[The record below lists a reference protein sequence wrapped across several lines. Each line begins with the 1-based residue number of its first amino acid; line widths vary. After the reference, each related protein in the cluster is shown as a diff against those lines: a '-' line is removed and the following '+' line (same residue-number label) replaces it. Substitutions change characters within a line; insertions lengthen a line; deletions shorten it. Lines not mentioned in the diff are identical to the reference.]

1 VSEPVSHRAMLSH
14 SQVMAAALESQA
26 RRQLS
31 TWWYFSGLGIALAA
45 AMWGA
50 GPLSFLLVQRMPFEW
65 MFAVGIYLPTIL
77 MALFGLL
84 GIFLVTWAYSHA
96 VRRKLLREFTRAGIP
111 LEIEG
116 LYEILPEG
124 LRLTTDRIQIFPR
137 WEAVDTIERV
147 GAGWAL
153 SADHLTFFLPDESFA
168 DEAAQRAFVASIL
181 THMSEPARAR
191 SRTAVEFAA

>member
-1 VSEPVSHRAMLSH
+1 VSEPISHRAMLSH

-31 TWWYFSGLGIALAA
+31 TWWYFAGVGIALAA
-45 AMWGA
+45 AMWA
-50 GPLSFLLVQRMPFEW
+50 SGPLAFLLVQRMPFEW

-84 GIFLVTWAYSHA
+84 GIVLVTWAYSHA
-96 VRRKLLREFTRAGIP
+96 VRRKLLREFARAGIP

-147 GAGWAL
+147 GAGWTL
-153 SADHLTFFLPDESFA
+153 SADQLTFFLPAESFA
-168 DEAAQRAFVASIL
+168 DEDTQRAFVAAIL
-181 THMSEPARAR
+181 SHMTEPARAR
-191 SRTAVEFAA
+191 SRKAVEFAA